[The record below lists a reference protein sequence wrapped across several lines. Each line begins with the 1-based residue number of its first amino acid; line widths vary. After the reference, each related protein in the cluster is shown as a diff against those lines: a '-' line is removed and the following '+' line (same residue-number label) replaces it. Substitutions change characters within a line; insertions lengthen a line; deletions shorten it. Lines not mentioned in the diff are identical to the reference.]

1 MIEFSPDFK
10 EMMCGGVGEFDEIQ
24 LQAIFQRQNELNI
37 NTIFVQKSGSLFLC
51 RVDEKTIEDHKRGQ
65 VE

>member
-37 NTIFVQKSGSLFLC
+37 NTILVQKSGSLFLC
-51 RVDEKTIEDHKRGQ
+51 RVDKKTINNYNGGE
-65 VE
+65 V

>member
-1 MIEFSPDFK
+1 MIELSPEFK

-37 NTIFVQKSGSLFLC
+37 NTIFVQKSGSFFLC
-51 RVDEKTIEDHKRGQ
+51 RVDEKTVNNYNGGE
-65 VE
+65 V

>member
-1 MIEFSPDFK
+1 MIELSPDFK

-37 NTIFVQKSGSLFLC
+37 NTISVQKSGSLFFC
-51 RVDEKTIEDHKRGQ
+51 RVDEKTVNNYNGGE
-65 VE
+65 V